1 MSMGDRCVGRGLVT
15 LNNYLVSA
23 DDDIGVEHVP
33 PGTTSAVDTIL
44 SSRDD
49 SGP

>member
-23 DDDIGVEHVP
+23 DDDIGVEHAYL
-33 PGTTSAVDTIL
+33 GTSERRRYY
-44 SSRDD
+44 SRRRA
-49 SGP
+49 